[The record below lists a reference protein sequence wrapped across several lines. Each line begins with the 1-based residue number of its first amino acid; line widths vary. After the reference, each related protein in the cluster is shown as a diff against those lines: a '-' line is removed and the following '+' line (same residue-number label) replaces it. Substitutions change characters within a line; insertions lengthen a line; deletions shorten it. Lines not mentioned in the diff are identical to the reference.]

1 MRAVAKSNKRLAL
14 LFAIF
19 LAVFS
24 TGMVITHQCQSIS
37 SNQVAMQHQYSNT
50 DSKSTAVTKPL
61 NVTSNRERLI
71 DSGCA
76 AIFIVVL
83 LFGRKLI
90 DLRAPRSRLNSLMS
104 LSRELASVY
113 RPQIFQL
120 TLSRTQLA
128 VIRI

>member
-1 MRAVAKSNKRLAL
+1 MAKSNKRLAL

-24 TGMVITHQCQSIS
+24 TGMVIAHQCQSIS
-37 SNQVAMQHQYSNT
+37 SNQVAMQHQYSKT

-90 DLRAPRSRLNSLMS
+90 DLRAPRSCLNSLMS

>member
-24 TGMVITHQCQSIS
+24 TGMVIAHQCQSIS

-83 LFGRKLI
+83 LFGRKYFDFSAL
-90 DLRAPRSRLNSLMS
+90 RSRLNSFVTFG
-104 LSRELASVY
+104 RELVTAY
-113 RPQIFQL
+113 RPQVFQL
-120 TLSRTQLA
+120 ALSLPQLG
-128 VIRI
+128 VIRV

>member
-24 TGMVITHQCQSIS
+24 TGMVIAHQCQSIS

-104 LSRELASVY
+104 LSLRLKTLFY
-113 RPQIFQL
+113 QIEK
-120 TLSRTQLA
+120 
-128 VIRI
+128 RIPNV

>member
-1 MRAVAKSNKRLAL
+1 MRAVAKSNKLLAL

-24 TGMVITHQCQSIS
+24 TGMVIAHQCQSIS

>member
-24 TGMVITHQCQSIS
+24 TGMVIAHQCQSIS
-37 SNQVAMQHQYSNT
+37 SNQVSMQHQYSNT

>member
-90 DLRAPRSRLNSLMS
+90 DLRAPRSRLKSLMS

>member
-24 TGMVITHQCQSIS
+24 TGMVIAHQCQSIS

>member
-24 TGMVITHQCQSIS
+24 TGMVIAHQCQSIS

-61 NVTSNRERLI
+61 NVTSNRDRLI

-90 DLRAPRSRLNSLMS
+90 DLRATRSRLNSLMS

>member
-24 TGMVITHQCQSIS
+24 TGMVIAHQCQSIS

-90 DLRAPRSRLNSLMS
+90 DLRAPRSRLKSLMS